1 MKSTKQICSI
11 ILSVLLLIGMLPTNV
26 YAASLKIT
34 TQPKTSYTA
43 YGSTA
48 KATVK
53 ATGSGLKYT
62 WYVKSASSS
71 KYKKTSVT
79 KSTYSVKM
87 TDSSKNSKVYCV
99 VKDKKGK
106 TFKSNKA
113 TLRMK
118 ATITTQPKTTYA
130 KKGDIA
136 KVTLK
141 AKGDGLKYTWYYKS
155 ASSKK
160 YSKSKITKSYY
171 SVTMSDSV
179 NGRKIYCV
187 VTDKYG
193 KSVKSKVVTLRKAA
207 TIVTQPKNVTAK
219 SGSTAKITLKAEGE
233 GLKYTWYY
241 KNKNSS
247 KYSKSKITKSYY
259 SVTMTDSVNGRSVYC
274 VVTDKYGKTDK
285 SKAVSLKKASDP
297 LTITMQPL
305 STSAMPGDEV
315 GLGIEVTGGVA
326 PYTYQLKRSDYNGD
340 DITWETVKNVEVLRT
355 GNIAELVFK
364 PTFDEDYYY
373 CIIVTDAK
381 GNKVTSNVVHIAE
394 EVSQDTL
401 MITKQPDNT
410 TANAGDTVGFG
421 ICVTGGTAPYT
432 YQLKYTHNGINGWQD
447 MESEILTIGTMTE
460 LTFCV
465 TEQSLSEQFLYCIL
479 VTDANGEEVYST
491 VVHVDS
497 LGTTDEFEIV
507 TQPQNYTAQVGET
520 ASFTVAVEGGDAPYT
535 YQWQY
540 SSNNM
545 NWTNIA
551 GWADGKTDTL
561 TFTVYASE
569 FEHNYIYRCQITDAK
584 GNTYYS
590 DEVCVVQE

>member
-106 TFKSNKA
+106 TFKSNTA

-179 NGRKIYCV
+179 NGRKVYCV

-355 GNIAELVFK
+355 GNIADLVFK

-373 CIIVTDAK
+373 CIIVTDAE
-381 GNKVTSNVVHIAE
+381 GNKVTSKVVHIAE
-394 EVSQDTL
+394 ETPQDPL

-421 ICVTGGTAPYT
+421 ICVTGGVAPYS
-432 YQLKYTHNGINGWQD
+432 YQLKYTYNGVNSWQD
-447 MESEILTIGTMTE
+447 MESEILTMGSMTE

-465 TEQSLSEQFLYCIL
+465 TEKSLTEQYLYCIV
-479 VTDANGEEVYST
+479 VTDATGEEIYPT
-491 VVHVDS
+491 VVHVEQ
-497 LGTTDEFEIV
+497 LEATDEFEIT
-507 TQPQNYTAQVGET
+507 TQSQDFTAQVGET
-520 ASFTVAVEGGDAPYT
+520 ASFTVVVEGGDTPYT

-540 SSNNM
+540 ASDNM
-545 NWTNIA
+545 GWTNIA
-551 GWADGKTDTL
+551 GWTNGQSDTL
-561 TFTVYASE
+561 TFVIGNNE
-569 FEHNYIYRCQITDAK
+569 FTHHYIYRCQITDAN
-584 GNTYYS
+584 GNTCYS

>member
-179 NGRKIYCV
+179 NGRKVYCV

-355 GNIAELVFK
+355 GNIADLVFK

-373 CIIVTDAK
+373 CIIVTDAE

-479 VTDANGEEVYST
+479 VTDDNGEEVYST
-491 VVHVDS
+491 VVHVEP

-551 GWADGKTDTL
+551 GWADGKTDNL

-584 GNTYYS
+584 GNTCYS